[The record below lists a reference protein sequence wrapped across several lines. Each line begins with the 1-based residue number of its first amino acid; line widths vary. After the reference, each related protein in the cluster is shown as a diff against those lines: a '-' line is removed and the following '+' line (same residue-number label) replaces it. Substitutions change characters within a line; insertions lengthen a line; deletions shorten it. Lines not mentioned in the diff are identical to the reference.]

1 MRAIWAA
8 YRADAITPRW
18 YVVRQLPLAG
28 LPLVLLLG
36 FVNLLL
42 GVLPVGFVIASSVVV
57 GRVPAAVSG
66 GSGSPGW
73 DALLRAFLIA
83 SACFIGQQLLAPVQS
98 ALGMVMRQR
107 VDGRVHARLMDISL
121 RSIGIGP
128 MEDQD
133 NLTKLRGVAEQL
145 ESGWA
150 TPGAACSGTM
160 AYIARYTRLAG
171 FVILIGVI
179 ASWWA
184 ALGVFVSTMIFRY
197 AQRGG
202 LRQYNQVWRVVS
214 AHRRE
219 RDYFRDLG
227 LFAPAAKELRIF
239 GATEWVLGRYR
250 KSAESALAPFWARR
264 RQLMRVRFLWYTA
277 FGLIV
282 QCTVLAL
289 VARAA
294 AQGELTLTQLT
305 LVLQAIIATILLGEF
320 FQEADGVAQFGMNAV
335 RDLDDFDQAMAATA
349 VLDIASTGSEN
360 AAGLPDRSIR
370 FSGVSFAYPGS
381 TRPVL
386 NGFDLTLR
394 AGECT
399 AIVGLNGAGKT
410 TLVKLLSRL
419 YEPTAGTLEVD
430 GRDARDY
437 TIESWRRQIAVIF
450 QDFNR
455 YELSV
460 TDNIGF
466 GAVYRQPELAN
477 IALAASK
484 AGISD
489 VIEGLP
495 RGYDTMLARQYDD
508 GADLSGG
515 EWQRVAIARAL
526 YAVDA
531 GARVL
536 VLDEP
541 TAALDV
547 RAEAAF
553 FDQFVDLTRG
563 VTSLLISHRF
573 SSVRRADRIVVL
585 EHGRVVEDGTHDS
598 LVAQGGR
605 YADLFHLQAE
615 RFAAGLD
622 AEAGEDE

>member
-1 MRAIWAA
+1 MRERWTA

-18 YVVRQLPLAG
+18 YIVRQLPVAG
-28 LPLVLLLG
+28 RGLITVLGLV
-36 FVNLLL
+36 NIAL
-42 GVLPVGFVIASSVVV
+42 GVLPVGFVIASSVIV
-57 GRVPAAVSG
+57 GRVPAAVREGLHS
-66 GSGSPGW
+66 SAW
-73 DALLRAFLIA
+73 DALLRAFLVA
-83 SACFIGQQLLAPVQS
+83 SGCFLAQQLLAPLQS

-107 VDGRVHARLMDISL
+107 VDGRIHARLIEISL
-121 RSIGIGP
+121 RSMGIGP
-128 MEDQD
+128 TEDQD
-133 NLTKLRGVAEQL
+133 NLAKLRDVAEQL

-160 AYIARYTRLAG
+160 AYLARYTRLGG
-171 FVILIGVI
+171 FIVMIGAI
-179 ASWWA
+179 YSWWGA
-184 ALGVFVSTMIFRY
+184 VAVLASTMTFRY

-202 LRQYNQVWRVVS
+202 LRKYSRERKIMGPQ
-214 AHRRE
+214 RRE

-239 GATEWVLGRYR
+239 GVTDWVIGRYR
-250 KSAESALAPFWARR
+250 ASAERALVPFWARR

-277 FGLIV
+277 FGLLA

-289 VARAA
+289 AVRAA
-294 AQGELTLTQLT
+294 AHGVLSLTQLA
-305 LVLQAIIATILLGEF
+305 LVLQAVIAAILLGEF
-320 FQEADGVAQFGMNAV
+320 YQESDGVAQFGMQAV
-335 RDLDDFDQAMAATA
+335 TALDEFDSSMAATA
-349 VLDIASTGSEN
+349 VLDVASTGSED
-360 AAGLPDRSIR
+360 ARGLPTRSIR
-370 FSGVSFAYPGS
+370 FSGVSFRYPGS
-381 TRPVL
+381 SRPVL
-386 NGFDLTLR
+386 DNLELTLR

-419 YEPTAGTLEVD
+419 YEPTAGSLVVD
-430 GRDARDY
+430 GMDAREFD
-437 TIESWRRQIAVIF
+437 IVSWRRQIGVIF

-460 TDNIGF
+460 ADNIAF
-466 GAVYRQPELAN
+466 GAISRPRELSR
-477 IALAASK
+477 IADAASK
-484 AGISD
+484 AGIAE
-489 VIEGLP
+489 VVETLP
-495 RGYDTMLARQYDD
+495 RGYDTILARQYDD

-526 YAVDA
+526 YAIDA

-547 RAEAAF
+547 RAEVAF

-585 EHGRVVEDGTHDS
+585 EHGRVVEDGTHDT
-598 LVAQGGR
+598 LVDAGGR

-622 AEAGEDE
+622 AEDVDS